1 MNTSLSWIKAYVP
14 ELEVTAQ
21 EFTDAMTLSGSKVEG
36 FTKMD
41 ADLEKIV
48 IGQIKKIEK
57 HPDADKLII
66 CQVDIG
72 EESPIQIVT
81 GAPNVKEGDKVP
93 VVLDGGRVAGGHD
106 GKMTPGGIRIK
117 KGKLR
122 GIESNGM
129 MCSIEEL
136 GSTRDMY
143 PEAPEYGI
151 YISPETAEV
160 GADAI
165 EVLGLHDVEFEF
177 EITSNRVDCYSTL
190 GLARETAATFHKE
203 FKAPEVHVKG
213 CGGDV
218 NDYIKVEV
226 QDHDLCSRYCARVV
240 KNIRLAP
247 SPEWMQRR
255 LASVGIRPI
264 NNVVDITNYVM
275 EEYGQP
281 MHAYDLDKIADK
293 KIVVRRA
300 AHDEKFVT
308 LDGQERT
315 LDENVLMICDGEKA
329 VGMAGIMGGE
339 NSMITDDVKT
349 MLFEAAC
356 FDGTNIRLSSKRVGL
371 RTDASGKFEK
381 GLDPNN
387 AQAAIDRACQ
397 LIEELDAGD
406 VVNGTVDVYPV
417 KREPVR
423 IPFEPDRIN
432 ALLGTDISKEQMLE
446 YYKPIE
452 LEYDE
457 KTNEIVAPTFRQDLF
472 RTADLAEEVARFF
485 GYDNIPTTLPRGE
498 ATTGK
503 LPFYLRIEAVARDIA
518 EFCGFS
524 QGMTYSFESPKVF
537 DKLLLPEDARER
549 QAIVISNPLG
559 EDFSIMR
566 TTSLNGMLTSL
577 ATNYNRR
584 NKNVRLYEMGNIY
597 LPKSLPLTELPDE
610 RMQFTLGMYGDGDFF
625 SMKGI
630 VEEFLDKIGMHLK
643 ETYDPNAGKS
653 FLHPGRQANIIY
665 DGTVIGYLGEVH
677 PTVAATYGIGERA
690 YVAVLDMPSIVPMA
704 TFDRKYEGI
713 AKFPAVTRDIS
724 MVVPKNVLVGQI
736 EEVIAVRGG
745 QILENYE
752 LFDIYEGSQIKG
764 GYKSVA
770 YSLTFRA
777 KDRTLTDTEISA
789 SMKKILNGLEAL
801 GAELRQ

>member
-151 YISPETAEV
+151 YIFPETAEV
-160 GADAI
+160 GEDAI

-226 QDHDLCSRYCARVV
+226 QDQDLCSRYCARVV

-597 LPKSLPLTELPDE
+597 LPKSLPLIELPDE

>member
-151 YISPETAEV
+151 YIFPETAEV

-300 AHDEKFVT
+300 THDEKFVT

-597 LPKSLPLTELPDE
+597 LPKSLPLTELPNE
-610 RMQFTLGMYGDGDFF
+610 RMQFSLGMYGDGDFF

>member
-151 YISPETAEV
+151 YIFPETAEV

-300 AHDEKFVT
+300 THDEKFVT